1 MECSNQSEKNK
12 VDRAFIIS
20 RLPKESAAK
29 NIKYTLVGKEV
40 SQRRKKRKMLELS
53 KSRFEGQRRFQ
64 RL

>member
-1 MECSNQSEKNK
+1 M
-12 VDRAFIIS
+12 DRAFIIS